1 MENSEKVVVVGS
13 GIAGMCTALAM
24 ARKNLSVTLLE
35 RDPPPPEGDAEKA
48 FFEWPRRGA
57 SQFRH
62 PHAFLGL
69 MCNLLQDNYPELLDA
84 FYAAGARRVEYKDM
98 LPAELEKKYQPEPG
112 DEKLFVLMCRRA
124 TIETVMRRFVAGLE
138 NITFVNDISIDGLI
152 TEQTDTGLAVRG
164 LTVRRDC
171 VDAFGSEIM
180 ADIIVDASGRNTHFP
195 RWLAAAGPSIVEEN
209 DNAEIIYY
217 TRHYK
222 FRPGFS
228 EPPRQAEDRSS
239 GDLGYIKYGVFPGD
253 NGSFAIIVCL
263 HKIEKAL
270 HEAIKDSD
278 TFDAVC
284 RSIPGLTPWLTP
296 GQVDAT
302 TESFGI
308 ADIRAVWR
316 HYVVDDKPIAQNIFA
331 VGDAAIRT
339 NPLYGRGCSTGILHA
354 HILADTLTEIQDPV
368 ARALAFSRRSEEQIR
383 PIFDASLSEDKNGIR
398 RSLASAEGRLLQKP
412 KSFKQKF
419 GLAFGDALMAA
430 ARYNLRVNRGF
441 MRTVNLLEKPGDFL
455 QDRRTRMIVMLYMLR
470 GRSRNAL
477 ARTQRGPTRDEM
489 LALTGQ

>member
-1 MENSEKVVVVGS
+1 MDNSEKVVVVGS

-24 ARKNLSVTLLE
+24 ARKNMSVTVLE
-35 RDPPPPEGDAEKA
+35 RDSEPPEGDAEKA

-69 MCNLLQDNYPELLDA
+69 MCNLLQDNYPDLLEA
-84 FYAAGARRVEYKDM
+84 FYAAGARRVDYREM
-98 LPAELEKKYQPEPG
+98 LPAELEDKYEPAPG

-124 TIETVMRRFVAGLE
+124 TIETVMRRFVAGLP
-138 NITFVNDISIDGLI
+138 NITFVNNISIDGLV
-152 TEQTDTGLAVRG
+152 TEHTNTGLAVRG
-164 LTVRRDC
+164 LKVRRDC
-171 VDAFGSEIM
+171 VDVHGAEILG
-180 ADIIVDASGRNTHFP
+180 DIIVDASGRNTHFP
-195 RWLAAAGPSIVEEN
+195 RWLAAAGPSIIEEN

-228 EPPRQAEDRSS
+228 EPSRHAEDRSS

-253 NGSFAIIVCL
+253 NASFAIIVCL
-263 HKIEKAL
+263 HKVEKDL
-270 HEAIKDSD
+270 HEAIKYSD

-302 TESFGI
+302 TDSFGM

-316 HYVVDDKPIAQNIFA
+316 HYVVDGKPIAQNIFA

-354 HILADTLTEIQDPV
+354 HILADTVSEIQDPV
-368 ARALAFSRRSEEQIR
+368 ARALAFSGRSEEAIR
-383 PIFDASLSEDKNGIR
+383 PIFEASLTEDKNGIR
-398 RSLASAEGRLLQKP
+398 RSLASAEGRLHEKP
-412 KSFKQKF
+412 KNFKQKF

-441 MRTVNLLEKPGDFL
+441 MRTVNLLEKPGEFL
-455 QDRRTRMIVMLYMLR
+455 QDRRTRLIVMFYMLR

-477 ARTQRGPTRDEM
+477 ARNQRGPTRDEM
-489 LALTGQ
+489 LSLTRQ